1 MPLSQRLDS
10 SLHASWSIF
19 CDKMAQGEWGDEL
32 TLIAI
37 AELFKVRIQIL
48 STLGNTIHIL
58 PQHNTAQRTIHLLHQ
73 HEHHYRSIEK
83 H

>member
-1 MPLSQRLDS
+1 
-10 SLHASWSIF
+10 
-19 CDKMAQGEWGDEL
+19 MAQDGNWGDEL

-37 AELFKVRIQIL
+37 AELFNVRIQIL

-58 PQHNTAQRTIHLLHQ
+58 PQANTAQRTIHLLHQ

-83 H
+83 TQQQQHHQSQ